1 MKSRK
6 KVVVGVSGDRISGLP
21 DALICHILSFLPTK
35 EAAST
40 TVLAKRWKP
49 LLASV
54 PNLDFDDSIYF
65 HPRERIDKYS
75 KSYESFMSFVDSVL
89 ALQAKTKTPLKRF
102 HVKCKDVVDQYWV
115 LEWIPKVLKRGAL
128 DIDLYIPSSRDCC
141 ENSSFYPLPSK
152 IFESKTLVRLK
163 IQFQDGVSID
173 VKRCVSLP
181 KLKTLYLDYFKIEPS
196 KFNKL
201 LSGCHA
207 LEELVLINLMWADS
221 SGYKACPVTVSIPTL
236 KRLKFCRSED
246 FYEGEFHEYEDYD
259 EENINKGVSLSFD
272 NPNLVYLEYSDV
284 IVDKYKQVRFDSLVE
299 ANLGLRKNQAEPD
312 KINVTKLLMG
322 LRNVKILYLSNDT
335 LEVLACCRE
344 RIPVFDNLLEL
355 TIKTTPY
362 VGWKS
367 LPPLLKSCPSLETLV
382 FEGLHHKYTKRCG
395 DKDGCLCKYENDLGA
410 KKKNV
415 RTCLTSSPVKV
426 LKILKFGETFE
437 DEDEDGLDVDHDDYD
452 DEDAVSCDEV
462 GGVVEEQIEHVKHFL
477 ETMPV
482 LKQVILYYN
491 TPKDEDVMKVF
502 KKLEKLPRVAS
513 ANCNVQITSK
523 NLSLSSTS
531 TKRGTL
537 L

>member
-49 LLASV
+49 LLAFV
-54 PNLDFDDSIYF
+54 PNLNFDDSIYF
-65 HPRERIDKYS
+65 HPRARRNKYS

-102 HVKCKDVVDQYWV
+102 HVKCEDVVDQSWV
-115 LEWIPKVLKRGAL
+115 LEWIPKVLKRGVL
-128 DIDLYIPSSRDCC
+128 DIDLHITSSRNYC
-141 ENSSFYPLPSK
+141 ENSSFYSLPSK
-152 IFESKTLVRLK
+152 IFVSKTLVRLK
-163 IQFQDGVSID
+163 IQFQDGVHID
-173 VKRCVSLP
+173 VEGGVSLP
-181 KLKTLYLDYFKIEPS
+181 KLKTLHLDYFKIETS
-196 KFNKL
+196 MLNKL

-207 LEELVLINLMWADS
+207 LEELVLANLMWADS
-221 SGYKACPVTVSIPTL
+221 SEDEACHVSVSIPTL
-236 KRLKFCRSED
+236 KRLNFFRSED
-246 FYEGEFHEYEDYD
+246 FYEGEFHLYEDYD
-259 EENINKGVSLSFD
+259 EENINEG
-272 NPNLVYLEYSDV
+272 
-284 IVDKYKQVRFDSLVE
+284 YKQVSFDSLVE
-299 ANLGLRKNQAEPD
+299 ANLRLRKTPD
-312 KINVTKLLMG
+312 QDETDKVNVTKLLMG
-322 LRNVKILYLSNDT
+322 IHNVKILYLSDDT
-335 LEVLACCRE
+335 LEVLSCCRE

-395 DKDGCLCKYENDLGA
+395 DKDGCLCKYENHWGTKK

-415 RTCLTSSPVKV
+415 RTCLSSSLVKV

-437 DEDEDGLDVDHDDYD
+437 DENEDGLDVDHDDYD

-477 ETMPV
+477 KTMPV

>member
-1 MKSRK
+1 
-6 KVVVGVSGDRISGLP
+6 
-21 DALICHILSFLPTK
+21 
-35 EAAST
+35 
-40 TVLAKRWKP
+40 
-49 LLASV
+49 
-54 PNLDFDDSIYF
+54 
-65 HPRERIDKYS
+65 
-75 KSYESFMSFVDSVL
+75 
-89 ALQAKTKTPLKRF
+89 
-102 HVKCKDVVDQYWV
+102 
-115 LEWIPKVLKRGAL
+115 
-128 DIDLYIPSSRDCC
+128 
-141 ENSSFYPLPSK
+141 
-152 IFESKTLVRLK
+152 
-163 IQFQDGVSID
+163 
-173 VKRCVSLP
+173 
-181 KLKTLYLDYFKIEPS
+181 
-196 KFNKL
+196 
-201 LSGCHA
+201 
-207 LEELVLINLMWADS
+207 MWADS
-221 SGYKACPVTVSIPTL
+221 SGYKVCPVTVSIPTL

-246 FYEGEFHEYEDYD
+246 FYEGKFHEYEDYD
-259 EENINKGVSLSFD
+259 EENIKKGVSLSFD

-322 LRNVKILYLSNDT
+322 LHNVKILYLSNDI

-367 LPPLLKSCPSLETLV
+367 LQPLLKSYPSLETLV
-382 FEGLHHKYTKRCG
+382 FEVLYTAFRSTVETFLSIQFDYETDSVMFQGLHHKYTKKCG

-452 DEDAVSCDEV
+452 DEDDVSC
-462 GGVVEEQIEHVKHFL
+462 
-477 ETMPV
+477 
-482 LKQVILYYN
+482 
-491 TPKDEDVMKVF
+491 DEDVMKVF
-502 KKLEKLPRVAS
+502 KKLQKLPRVAS
-513 ANCNVQITSK
+513 AKCEVQIKSK

>member
-49 LLASV
+49 LLAFV
-54 PNLDFDDSIYF
+54 PNLNFDDSIYF
-65 HPRERIDKYS
+65 HPRARRNKYS

-102 HVKCKDVVDQYWV
+102 HVKCEDVVDQSWV
-115 LEWIPKVLKRGAL
+115 LEWIPKVLKRGVL
-128 DIDLYIPSSRDCC
+128 DIDLHITSSRNYC
-141 ENSSFYPLPSK
+141 ENSSFYSLPSK
-152 IFESKTLVRLK
+152 IFVSKTLVRLK
-163 IQFQDGVSID
+163 IQFQDGVHID
-173 VKRCVSLP
+173 VEGGVSLP
-181 KLKTLYLDYFKIEPS
+181 KLKTLHLDYFKIETS
-196 KFNKL
+196 MLNKL

-207 LEELVLINLMWADS
+207 LEELVLANLMWADS
-221 SGYKACPVTVSIPTL
+221 SEDEACHVSVSIPTL
-236 KRLKFCRSED
+236 KRLNFFRSED
-246 FYEGEFHEYEDYD
+246 FYE
-259 EENINKGVSLSFD
+259 VS
-272 NPNLVYLEYSDV
+272 
-284 IVDKYKQVRFDSLVE
+284 FDSLVE
-299 ANLGLRKNQAEPD
+299 ANLRLRKTPD
-312 KINVTKLLMG
+312 QDETDKVNVTKLLMG
-322 LRNVKILYLSNDT
+322 IHNVKILYLSDDT
-335 LEVLACCRE
+335 LEVLSCCRE

-395 DKDGCLCKYENDLGA
+395 DKDGCLCKYENHWGTKK

-415 RTCLTSSPVKV
+415 RTCLSSSLVKV

-437 DEDEDGLDVDHDDYD
+437 DENEDGLDVDHDDYD

-477 ETMPV
+477 KTMPV

>member
-1 MKSRK
+1 MDLTDPDP
-6 KVVVGVSGDRISGLP
+6 DRWFTDPADP
-21 DALICHILSFLPTK
+21 DSCFTDHAHQP
-35 EAAST
+35 
-40 TVLAKRWKP
+40 
-49 LLASV
+49 
-54 PNLDFDDSIYF
+54 
-65 HPRERIDKYS
+65 
-75 KSYESFMSFVDSVL
+75 L
-89 ALQAKTKTPLKRF
+89 AL
-102 HVKCKDVVDQYWV
+102 
-115 LEWIPKVLKRGAL
+115 
-128 DIDLYIPSSRDCC
+128 DLYIPSSRDCC
-141 ENSSFYPLPSK
+141 ENSSFNPLPSK
-152 IFESKTLVRLK
+152 IFESKALVWLK

-173 VKRCVSLP
+173 VKRGVSLP
-181 KLKTLYLDYFKIEPS
+181 KLKTLHLDYFKIEPS

-221 SGYKACPVTVSIPTL
+221 SGYKVCPVTVSIPTL

-246 FYEGEFHEYEDYD
+246 FYEGKFHEYEDYD
-259 EENINKGVSLSFD
+259 EENIKKGVSLSFD

-322 LRNVKILYLSNDT
+322 LHNVKILYLSNDI

-367 LPPLLKSCPSLETLV
+367 LQPLLKSYPSLETLV
-382 FEGLHHKYTKRCG
+382 FEGLHHKYTKKCG

-452 DEDAVSCDEV
+452 DEDDVSC
-462 GGVVEEQIEHVKHFL
+462 
-477 ETMPV
+477 
-482 LKQVILYYN
+482 
-491 TPKDEDVMKVF
+491 DEDVMKVF
-502 KKLEKLPRVAS
+502 KKLQKLPRVAS
-513 ANCNVQITSK
+513 AKCEVQIKSK